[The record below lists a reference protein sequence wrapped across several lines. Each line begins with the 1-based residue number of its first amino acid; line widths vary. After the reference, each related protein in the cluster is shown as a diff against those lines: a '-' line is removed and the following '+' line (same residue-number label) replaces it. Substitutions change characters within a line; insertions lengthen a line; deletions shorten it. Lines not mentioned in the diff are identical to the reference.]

1 MHDYHE
7 GLIGYSAAQ
16 ILHDH
21 CGECEARAKETA
33 GGVVHLDRTNFARA
47 WARAAEWNRAGL
59 ADVARAEI
67 PLLSALWVIQLK
79 LEQYGVPIG
88 QVPHA

>member
-7 GLIGYSAAQ
+7 GLTGYSPDQ
-16 ILHDH
+16 ILHDG
-21 CGECEARAKETA
+21 CSECEARSKETA
-33 GGVVHLDRTNFARA
+33 GGLIHLDRSNIARA
-47 WARAAEWNRAGL
+47 WARAALWNRSGL
-59 ADVARAEI
+59 SDISRCEI
-67 PLLSALWVIQLK
+67 PLLSALWVVQLK